1 MCHHIRPVSVSSS
14 HVCVVKKEA
23 KYEVGRYFSIIFL
36 PEVLLGGGGICNAT
50 KFEVKTAFCK
60 P

>member
-1 MCHHIRPVSVSSS
+1 MSSYS
-14 HVCVVKKEA
+14 FYQCFFKPGVRCKKEA
-23 KYEVGRYFSIIFL
+23 EYEVGGYFSIIFL

>member
-1 MCHHIRPVSVSSS
+1 M
-14 HVCVVKKEA
+14 KKEA
-23 KYEVGRYFSIIFL
+23 EYEVGRYFSIIFL
-36 PEVLLGGGGICNAT
+36 PEVLLGGGGGICNAP